1 MDTFASNF
9 KLFTYTPFF
18 KKTIL
23 CIIISFFVKSFR
35 SELST
40 AMKKL
45 NENFTD
51 HEIEMLIAEAD
62 LDLDERVN
70 FKEFKTIMAKM

>member
-1 MDTFASNF
+1 MYN
-9 KLFTYTPFF
+9 
-18 KKTIL
+18 I
-23 CIIISFFVKSFR
+23 FFVISYR

-51 HEIEMLIAEAD
+51 HEIEMLITEAD

>member
-1 MDTFASNF
+1 MQVSL
-9 KLFTYTPFF
+9 KKYF
-18 KKTIL
+18 KKQFYIN
-23 CIIISFFVKSFR
+23 FVCFVNKFR
-35 SELST
+35 SELTS

-51 HEIEMLIAEAD
+51 HEIQMLITDAD
-62 LDLDERVN
+62 LDLDEKVN

>member
-1 MDTFASNF
+1 MSS
-9 KLFTYTPFF
+9 
-18 KKTIL
+18 
-23 CIIISFFVKSFR
+23 IIFFFVKSLR

-51 HEIEMLIAEAD
+51 HEIEMLITEAD

>member
-1 MDTFASNF
+1 M
-9 KLFTYTPFF
+9 
-18 KKTIL
+18 
-23 CIIISFFVKSFR
+23 FVKSYR

-51 HEIEMLIAEAD
+51 HEIEMLITEAD

>member
-1 MDTFASNF
+1 MYNIF
-9 KLFTYTPFF
+9 
-18 KKTIL
+18 
-23 CIIISFFVKSFR
+23 FFVKSFR

-51 HEIEMLIAEAD
+51 NEIEMLITEAD